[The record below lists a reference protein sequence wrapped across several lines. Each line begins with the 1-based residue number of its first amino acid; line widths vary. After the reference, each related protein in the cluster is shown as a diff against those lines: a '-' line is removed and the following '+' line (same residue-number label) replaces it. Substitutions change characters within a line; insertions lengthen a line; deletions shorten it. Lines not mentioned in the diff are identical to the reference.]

1 MNNHELKKK
10 VWGQYNFYFNS
21 TFIQQECIELI
32 KNDTKAI
39 YNVIEDFYTNKH
51 FVLNAIQRI
60 LKKIIIFK
68 YSIKILSSTTVFN
81 VDNNEKC
88 FLSTK

>member
-1 MNNHELKKK
+1 MYYEQPWIKKK

-39 YNVIEDFYTNKH
+39 YN
-51 FVLNAIQRI
+51 L
-60 LKKIIIFK
+60 
-68 YSIKILSSTTVFN
+68 
-81 VDNNEKC
+81 
-88 FLSTK
+88 